1 MYSELRVVLEPQ
13 APPAELLPE
22 LDNVLAVLGVD
33 GVVLGDGD
41 VRAPRHHV
49 DGGDVGC
56 GLGARGLEL
65 VIDGREQRSVGVA
78 LPRRHADE
86 HHDVEGHV
94 VGGFRVRARRGLGS
108 RCRRRPERARAAR
121 LQEPRL
127 PKQRQPFSILSFG
140 TPCGSAGSA
149 ARRKERV
156 KQK

>member
-1 MYSELRVVLEPQ
+1 MGMVTF
-13 APPAELLPE
+13 
-22 LDNVLAVLGVD
+22 GVD

-108 RCRRRPERARAAR
+108 RCRRRPERARGAC
-121 LQEPRL
+121 LQEPRHRSSGGHSRSY
-127 PKQRQPFSILSFG
+127 P
-140 TPCGSAGSA
+140 SAHPA
-149 ARRKERV
+149 ARRVVPHVGKSE
-156 KQK
+156 